1 MAKPNP
7 RKSNGTASRKLS
19 SRLRHEG
26 RGCWICRAFGRP
38 DAIDYSLP
46 AGHPMS
52 FEVDH
57 LVPVSR
63 GGDCYDYRNADAT
76 HRRCNEWRG
85 NKTVGEVLALARGQR
100 NDVRSARGTCT
111 REW

>member
-1 MAKPNP
+1 MAKANP
-7 RKSNGTASRKLS
+7 RRSNGTAARKLYA
-19 SRLRHEG
+19 RLKHEG

-38 DAIDYSLP
+38 DTIDYSLP
-46 AGHPMS
+46 ARHPMA

-57 LVPVSR
+57 LVPISK
-63 GGDCYDYRNADAT
+63 GGTLDYENCDAA

-85 NKTVGEVLALARGQR
+85 AKSVREVMALARGQR
-100 NDVRSARGTCT
+100 EETRTARGRCP